1 MNKCIGCGVIL
12 QDTNKD
18 KEGYTPNLNNNL
30 CERCF
35 KIRHYNEYKY
45 IDKDNAYY
53 KQILKQ
59 IEKENNLVLL
69 VTDFLNLEHLNTLN
83 ITSNIILV
91 ISKRDIIS
99 RNIDETKLLD
109 NIKLNLNIK
118 EKLIIGTKNN
128 YHLDEL
134 YNAIMKY
141 KTSNKVYVIGYTNAG
156 KSTLINSF
164 IKNYGN
170 NENFITTSNLPSTT
184 LDLIENKI
192 NENLILI
199 DTPGLLDEGSVFD
212 IYHNSLNKI
221 IPKKEIRPINI
232 QVKIPQTIYIDDIVK
247 IYIEQNNSL
256 IFYMSNDLNIRRV
269 YKKLIKNDDLKE
281 YTLNINSKEDLI
293 IKGLGFI
300 RFSKKST
307 IKLYLKENVKYVI
320 RKSIL

>member
-128 YHLDEL
+128 YHLDVL

-221 IPKKEIRPINI
+221 IPKKEIRPINV
-232 QVKIPQTIYIDDIVK
+232 QVKIPQTIYIDDIAK

-256 IFYMSNDLNIRRV
+256 IFYMSNNLNIKRV
-269 YKKLIKNDDLKE
+269 YKKLIKNDNLKE

>member
-232 QVKIPQTIYIDDIVK
+232 QVKIPQTIYIDDIAK

-256 IFYMSNDLNIRRV
+256 IFYMSNNLNIRRV

-300 RFSKKST
+300 RFSKKSI

>member
-221 IPKKEIRPINI
+221 IPKKEIRPINV
-232 QVKIPQTIYIDDIVK
+232 QVKIPQTIYIDDIAK

-256 IFYMSNDLNIRRV
+256 IFYMSNNLNIKRV
-269 YKKLIKNDDLKE
+269 YKKLIKNDNLKE

>member
-232 QVKIPQTIYIDDIVK
+232 QVKIPQTIYIDDIAK

>member
-221 IPKKEIRPINI
+221 IPKKEIRPINV
-232 QVKIPQTIYIDDIVK
+232 QVKIPQTIYIDDIAK

>member
-232 QVKIPQTIYIDDIVK
+232 QVKIPQTIYIDDIAK

-269 YKKLIKNDDLKE
+269 YKKLIKNDNLKE

>member
-232 QVKIPQTIYIDDIVK
+232 QVKIPQTIYIDDIAK

-256 IFYMSNDLNIRRV
+256 IFYMSNNLNIKRV
-269 YKKLIKNDDLKE
+269 YKKLIKNDNLKE

>member
-232 QVKIPQTIYIDDIVK
+232 QVKIPQTIYIDDIAK

-300 RFSKKST
+300 RFSKKSI